1 MRFVETPER
10 QSSLVLHRTRRLFI
24 RQQIAII
31 NSIRA
36 HLGEFGIGGPVG
48 RHGVEK
54 LIADSKDARVPEVA
68 RVCVAALG
76 VQFRQL
82 KTQIL
87 ELKEWEKTIKPSL
100 RHKRYSSVKDQGD
113 ADLGPL

>member
-1 MRFVETPER
+1 MRLVETPER
-10 QSSLVLHRTRRLFI
+10 QSFLVLRRTRRLFI

-54 LIADSKDARVPEVA
+54 LIADSMTPGSPKWHARASPLSE
-68 RVCVAALG
+68 
-76 VQFRQL
+76 
-82 KTQIL
+82 
-87 ELKEWEKTIKPSL
+87 
-100 RHKRYSSVKDQGD
+100 SSRGS
-113 ADLGPL
+113 